1 MHDIRAIRENPAAYA
16 AALSRRPAVDG
27 ASEIAAIMALDEK
40 VRAAILRKQE
50 AEQARNA
57 KSKEIGKAKAA
68 KDEALA
74 QTLMADVAA
83 AKQTIEDAGRQEA
96 DATRDRDDLLARLP
110 NVPLEDVPQGADEH
124 GNVVQR
130 TVGTPRQ
137 FNYVPKDHAD
147 IGEKM
152 GLMDFEAA
160 ARMSGSRFVV
170 LKGQL
175 ARLERSLAAFM
186 LDIQTGENGYV
197 EHATPLIVKDHA
209 MFGTGQLPKFG
220 EDLFFGVSGTEPI
233 VRFVDTERDET
244 SIQNY
249 VFSVLQ
255 SLNNVEDERP
265 LTAEAIFARM
275 RRISISDYCLP
286 ERSSDSDYVADFA
299 KRAADRLRPFASLTP
314 SNAIQM
320 FKLTTTRFPGEN
332 ARRVQS
338 SISDARWLI
347 PTAEVSLTNIYR
359 EQIVDGDSL
368 PVRMTAATPCF
379 RSEAGSGGRDIKGM
393 IRQHQFIKVE
403 LVSIT
408 KPEDSEAEHQRMTKC
423 AEGILERL
431 GLPYR
436 TVLLCTGDM
445 GFGARKTYDL
455 EVWLPSQNTYREISS
470 CSNCGD
476 FQARRMDA
484 KFRREQGAKP
494 EFVHTLNGSG
504 LAVGRTLVAILENY
518 QREDGK
524 VDVPE
529 ALRPYMGN
537 LEVIG

>member
-16 AALSRRPAVDG
+16 AALSRRPTVDG
-27 ASEIAAIMALDEK
+27 ASEVARIMAQDEK

-50 AEQARNA
+50 GETARNA
-57 KSKEIGKAKAA
+57 KSKEIGKAKAS

-74 QTLMADVAA
+74 AKLMAEVAEAKTLIETAGKDEAEATA
-83 AKQTIEDAGRQEA
+83 A
-96 DATRDRDDLLARLP
+96 RDDLLARLP
-110 NVPLEDVPQGADEH
+110 NIPFEDVPQGADEH
-124 GNVVQR
+124 GNKEVR
-130 TVGTPRQ
+130 RHGEPRK
-137 FNYVPKDHAD
+137 FNYAPKDHAD

-152 GLMDFEAA
+152 GMMDFEAA
-160 ARMSGSRFVV
+160 ARMSGARFVV

-175 ARLERSLAAFM
+175 ARMERALTQFM
-186 LDIQTGENGYV
+186 LDVQTEQNGYT
-197 EHATPLIVKDHA
+197 EHVTPLMVRDEA
-209 MFGTGQLPKFG
+209 AFGTGQLPKFE
-220 EDLFFGVSGTEPI
+220 EDLFRTNTGH
-233 VRFVDTERDET
+233 
-244 SIQNY
+244 
-249 VFSVLQ
+249 
-255 SLNNVEDERP
+255 
-265 LTAEAIFARM
+265 
-275 RRISISDYCLP
+275 
-286 ERSSDSDYVADFA
+286 
-299 KRAADRLRPFASLTP
+299 
-314 SNAIQM
+314 
-320 FKLTTTRFPGEN
+320 
-332 ARRVQS
+332 
-338 SISDARWLI
+338 WLI

-359 EQIVDGDSL
+359 EQIVDGATL

-379 RSEAGSGGRDIKGM
+379 RSEAGSAGRDTKGM

-408 KPEDSEAEHQRMTKC
+408 TPEESEAEHQRMTKC

-431 GLPYR
+431 ELPYR

-524 VDVPE
+524 VDVPK
-529 ALRPYMGN
+529 ALIPYMNGV
-537 LEVIG
+537 EVIG